1 MKIVV
6 KNLEGLL
13 ECFIPKRYAT
23 KMLGEALEV
32 VNQFEDIDGLT
43 CYEIKA
49 DYAFSDERA
58 ESIARTETA
67 IADVE
72 GNVALMKSLDWLSIS
87 NGSLHQVVAQNA
99 LHCLM

>member
-32 VNQFEDIDGLT
+32 VNQFEDIEGLT
-43 CYEIKA
+43 CYEVKA
-49 DYAFSDERA
+49 EHGFRWCVPEDCVKEII
-58 ESIARTETA
+58 E
-67 IADVE
+67 
-72 GNVALMKSLDWLSIS
+72 
-87 NGSLHQVVAQNA
+87 
-99 LHCLM
+99 